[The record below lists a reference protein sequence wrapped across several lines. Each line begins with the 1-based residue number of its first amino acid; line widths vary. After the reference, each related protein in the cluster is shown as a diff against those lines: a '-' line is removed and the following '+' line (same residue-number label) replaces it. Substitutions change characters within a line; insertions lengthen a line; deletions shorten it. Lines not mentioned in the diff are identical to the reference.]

1 MISHTLAIFVFP
13 YLPARG
19 LKTFTSKNDF
29 WRGIQ
34 KPLAAMSSRC
44 SSLLIVL
51 FPVSVSPAIGCRTGS
66 TLTSLHTCDNIFA
79 VMSRMVLWRNVTKP
93 PFLHDMDCSGS
104 TRILVWQTSL
114 LVSIPDLDKVPEWLL
129 VNLESFVLD
138 WECGLPE
145 GRSFLAA
152 YLHKFELVLRYR
164 FHDWLKLLLV
174 PVILV
179 GFDLLDFA
187 MVDVVW
193 WFLRFDVV
201 LKLLSQHIG
210 FIEFSIS
217 DLIEPSF
224 ICRKS

>member
-1 MISHTLAIFVFP
+1 MGKKNRAQCEKYVRYIVSSFSHGISFLLRYHFVMKVLVQGMISHTLAIFVFP

-104 TRILVWQTSL
+104 TRIS
-114 LVSIPDLDKVPEWLL
+114 VSYTHLT
-129 VNLESFVLD
+129 
-138 WECGLPE
+138 LPTTP
-145 GRSFLAA
+145 
-152 YLHKFELVLRYR
+152 YV
-164 FHDWLKLLLV
+164 
-174 PVILV
+174 
-179 GFDLLDFA
+179 
-187 MVDVVW
+187 
-193 WFLRFDVV
+193 
-201 LKLLSQHIG
+201 
-210 FIEFSIS
+210 
-217 DLIEPSF
+217 
-224 ICRKS
+224 